1 MCGLL
6 VKVREAA
13 KVLGTSPM
21 TVLDLVDTNRLRA
34 ETIRGQV
41 FVLRS
46 SLTEYVKNVT
56 EGRVDA

>member
-13 KVLGTSPM
+13 KVLGTSPL

-34 ETIRGQV
+34 ETICGQV
-41 FVLRS
+41 FVLGS

-56 EGRVDA
+56 EGRTDA

>member
-41 FVLRS
+41 FVLSS

>member
-13 KVLGTSPM
+13 KVLGTSPL

-41 FVLRS
+41 FVLSS
-46 SLTEYVKNVT
+46 SLTEYVKSVT